1 MMKTALKTTGLNS
14 VWKPSMDGTRDW
26 LMVVLHGR
34 GDSPAG
40 YESFQDELDI
50 PGLNLLL
57 LQAPDDYYTGYSWY
71 DLPPNQ
77 LPGIQR
83 SKKLLNHVFEEIFE
97 QGFKSD
103 QIILF
108 GFSQG
113 CLMTLEF
120 GSRFPHLLK
129 GYVGISGYCY
139 DPQALLNES
148 VPFVI
153 HQGNWLITHG
163 TEDDVLPVATTRS
176 QIEFLKQ
183 AGFSIQYREFRKT
196 HTIPEEEIEMIRR
209 WILDLLNL

>member
-1 MMKTALKTTGLNS
+1 MMKTSALKS
-14 VWKPSMDGTRDW
+14 VWQPSLDGSREW

-34 GDSPAG
+34 GDSPEG
-40 YESFQDELDI
+40 YESFQEELAI

-57 LQAPDDYYTGYSWY
+57 LQAPDDYFTGYSWY

-83 SKKLLNHVFEEIFE
+83 SQKLLHLVFEEIFE
-97 QGFKSD
+97 QGFKSE
-103 QIILF
+103 QILLF

-120 GSRFPHLLK
+120 GSRFPYLLK
-129 GYVGISGYCY
+129 GYIGISGYCY

-153 HQGNWLITHG
+153 HQGHWLITHG
-163 TEDDVLPVATTRS
+163 TQDDVLPVAVTRQ

-183 AGFSIQYREFRKT
+183 AGFAIQYQEFVKA
-196 HTIPEEEIEMIRR
+196 HTIPDEEIRMIRA
-209 WILDLLNL
+209 WILDRLK